1 MERELERLKQR
12 EKKLILLHQAEVE
25 LAAMGKW
32 EDVLLKVVKTAAEL
46 TDAEGAA
53 LYLLENNKL
62 ILRALKRA
70 GKIEADA
77 IDDLTHSKNI
87 SFFDHFKPKLL
98 NPKDIERTTGDFP
111 ASLIGVSLCSKE
123 EKIGVLCSYNCKPE
137 KKFSND
143 DEEVLEFFSR
153 FASAEISKKEVIN
166 ADKGLNT
173 LESLRTISQSMLSDE
188 ELPVL
193 LEVIANNALKVL
205 EADIVVLYEYNNSKK
220 DVELPPI
227 VQGYDIR
234 DLDRLKKRG
243 ETHKESA
250 LFKLV
255 DRCEPFYAPNA
266 KVDWDT
272 LFHHGKIVE
281 NREDNFVNREKIHS
295 SAGIPLRT
303 EEELMGI
310 LFINYRNPCAFP
322 PTLKKKI
329 ELFSNEAALAIRN
342 KKIISQKERYIKELS
357 VLNQIVRKISTSV
370 TLEINEILNLIY
382 KQTGKLMDVNNFFVA
397 LYDKESNTVSFE
409 FAVEDGQYQELGV
422 GKYAIRK
429 AGNGLTEYVIRTKKS
444 LLIEENADK
453 WFKEHIVNLIGTG
466 TKCWLGVPMILE
478 NEALGVIAVQDDFKE
493 HAYDHGNKKILETI
507 ASHAAASVRNA
518 SLLQT
523 IGNQVAQ
530 LEGINKISQEIITS
544 SMNIESVMHTVLEKA
559 VKLSNSDAGEI
570 LFHNERKKLI
580 KAVFTYN
587 FDELKNIEF
596 NADEGMAGRVLN
608 EGIPL
613 FTNDYFSS
621 KYKLNKLDQT
631 KFREKIKGVLQVPL
645 KWQDKMLGI
654 LALSYEPGSN
664 CYYTQKDIEFL
675 NLFAGPASI
684 AISIARYI
692 SFQKTLLINNPDAI
706 VAVDNEGFFTL
717 FNKSSE
723 QLMGIKSKDIIGK
736 ESAQY
741 YFDGKDEA
749 KRINRLLIECEK
761 RLEPVKNIGTAVKGV
776 HGERIPILFSGAIL
790 RNELNEKIGSIGIMT
805 DLREI
810 DMKNAQYHVQQHFLN
825 EIEQYPQNI
834 TIKTPA
840 DLQDILIEILKKARI
855 FCQTEYLALFACTAE
870 DALVLKAAAWDGIP
884 GPILQKLPHFN
895 WKKAGLLKK
904 DTDKELSLKN
914 ELDFINRWWPT
925 DRWKDIILS
934 GIRGHNAAFFNT
946 ISCGVP
952 VRLADNYRAVLVFGP
967 FSTTI
972 SDMERADF
980 IREVAK
986 RINTDALS
994 WLQALYLREKNKES
1008 HRSIDLIIHRSRVF
1022 LQQVIGKFSL
1032 IQRHLKDESYVK
1044 ECASEGEMLITNLS
1058 RVVSRVMTSPVA
1070 EVERDDFDFQQY
1082 PLPVLIQNCVEDFK
1096 EKAEKEERNINI
1108 DSNIENLPYA
1118 EIDKLLLSVA
1128 LGNLIDNALKYSYK
1142 NTIIQVYSEYNTQK
1156 EEVKIII
1163 QDFGEQMSED
1173 ARRNLLEPGTRWGM
1187 SSRARRLPG
1196 TGFGLWEASI
1206 IASAHRGHVNFSS
1219 VYEWREKAH
1228 RVKVWITLPIEQN
1241 K

>member
-1 MERELERLKQR
+1 
-12 EKKLILLHQAEVE
+12 
-25 LAAMGKW
+25 
-32 EDVLLKVVKTAAEL
+32 
-46 TDAEGAA
+46 
-53 LYLLENNKL
+53 
-62 ILRALKRA
+62 
-70 GKIEADA
+70 
-77 IDDLTHSKNI
+77 
-87 SFFDHFKPKLL
+87 
-98 NPKDIERTTGDFP
+98 
-111 ASLIGVSLCSKE
+111 
-123 EKIGVLCSYNCKPE
+123 
-137 KKFSND
+137 
-143 DEEVLEFFSR
+143 
-153 FASAEISKKEVIN
+153 
-166 ADKGLNT
+166 
-173 LESLRTISQSMLSDE
+173 
-188 ELPVL
+188 
-193 LEVIANNALKVL
+193 
-205 EADIVVLYEYNNSKK
+205 
-220 DVELPPI
+220 
-227 VQGYDIR
+227 
-234 DLDRLKKRG
+234 
-243 ETHKESA
+243 
-250 LFKLV
+250 
-255 DRCEPFYAPNA
+255 
-266 KVDWDT
+266 
-272 LFHHGKIVE
+272 
-281 NREDNFVNREKIHS
+281 
-295 SAGIPLRT
+295 
-303 EEELMGI
+303 
-310 LFINYRNPCAFP
+310 
-322 PTLKKKI
+322 
-329 ELFSNEAALAIRN
+329 
-342 KKIISQKERYIKELS
+342 
-357 VLNQIVRKISTSV
+357 
-370 TLEINEILNLIY
+370 
-382 KQTGKLMDVNNFFVA
+382 
-397 LYDKESNTVSFE
+397 
-409 FAVEDGQYQELGV
+409 
-422 GKYAIRK
+422 
-429 AGNGLTEYVIRTKKS
+429 
-444 LLIEENADK
+444 
-453 WFKEHIVNLIGTG
+453 
-466 TKCWLGVPMILE
+466 
-478 NEALGVIAVQDDFKE
+478 
-493 HAYDHGNKKILETI
+493 
-507 ASHAAASVRNA
+507 
-518 SLLQT
+518 
-523 IGNQVAQ
+523 
-530 LEGINKISQEIITS
+530 
-544 SMNIESVMHTVLEKA
+544 
-559 VKLSNSDAGEI
+559 
-570 LFHNERKKLI
+570 
-580 KAVFTYN
+580 
-587 FDELKNIEF
+587 
-596 NADEGMAGRVLN
+596 
-608 EGIPL
+608 
-613 FTNDYFSS
+613 
-621 KYKLNKLDQT
+621 
-631 KFREKIKGVLQVPL
+631 
-645 KWQDKMLGI
+645 
-654 LALSYEPGSN
+654 
-664 CYYTQKDIEFL
+664 
-675 NLFAGPASI
+675 
-684 AISIARYI
+684 
-692 SFQKTLLINNPDAI
+692 
-706 VAVDNEGFFTL
+706 
-717 FNKSSE
+717 
-723 QLMGIKSKDIIGK
+723 
-736 ESAQY
+736 
-741 YFDGKDEA
+741 
-749 KRINRLLIECEK
+749 
-761 RLEPVKNIGTAVKGV
+761 LEPVKNIGTAVKGV